1 MPAHRKRR
9 LNGGPIMS
17 RLACI
22 LTFAALAVLPAP
34 PAASQTAIPDL
45 RGTWKGESESLVLG
59 GGNPHHPSTAASEP
73 ELRSVPFT
81 LTIDKQ
87 DGRRFSGT
95 FSSPRSSE
103 KVIAVISRGGTI
115 LLADDEG
122 YTHGTMLAP
131 NRMELCY
138 LHVSSAARIASC
150 AELTKQQ

>member
-1 MPAHRKRR
+1 MSKPAC
-9 LNGGPIMS
+9 LFTAAV
-17 RLACI
+17 L
-22 LTFAALAVLPAP
+22 AALPAI
-34 PAASQTAIPDL
+34 PAASQTAIPDV

-59 GGNPHHPSTAASEP
+59 GGNPHHPAAQANEP

-81 LTIDKQ
+81 LTVDKQ

-115 LLADDEG
+115 FLADYEG
-122 YTHGTMLAP
+122 YTHGTLLAP

-138 LHVSSAARIASC
+138 LHVSSAARFASC
-150 AELTKQQ
+150 AELTKQ

>member
-1 MPAHRKRR
+1 
-9 LNGGPIMS
+9 MS
-17 RLACI
+17 KLACL
-22 LTFAALAVLPAP
+22 LTFAALAVLPAL
-34 PAASQTAIPDL
+34 PAASQTAIPDI
-45 RGTWKGESESLVLG
+45 RGTRKGESESLVLG

-81 LTIDKQ
+81 LTVDKQ

-115 LLADDEG
+115 FLADDEG